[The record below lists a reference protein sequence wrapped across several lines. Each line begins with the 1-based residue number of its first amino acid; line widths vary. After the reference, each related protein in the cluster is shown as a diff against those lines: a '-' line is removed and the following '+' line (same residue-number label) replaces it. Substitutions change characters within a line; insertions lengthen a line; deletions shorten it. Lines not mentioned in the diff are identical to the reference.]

1 MSKIVEFKNPVV
13 TVLLAWAAER
23 TIKFVVKQLTT
34 PEWDKACALV
44 RSNGYDIVPK
54 AKKEEEDLEMV
65 DPEVVEDQQDGFNIT
80 LTDTKDDVSLKEE
93 K

>member
-34 PEWDKACALV
+34 PEWDKACELV

-54 AKKEEEDLEMV
+54 AKEEKEDLEMV
-65 DPEVVEDQQDGFNIT
+65 DPEVI
-80 LTDTKDDVSLKEE
+80 DTNDDDEEKEE

>member
-1 MSKIVEFKNPVV
+1 MSKIVEFKNPIV

-34 PEWDKACALV
+34 PEWEKACELV

-54 AKKEEEDLEMV
+54 AKKEEEDLEKIDKDVM
-65 DPEVVEDQQDGFNIT
+65 DEVEDLPEEIDIS
-80 LTDTKDDVSLKEE
+80 SLEDEEKEE

>member
-1 MSKIVEFKNPVV
+1 MSKIVEFKNPIV

-34 PEWDKACALV
+34 PEWDKACELV

-54 AKKEEEDLEMV
+54 AKEEKEDLEMV
-65 DPEVVEDQQDGFNIT
+65 DPEVVEDEVEDKPDGFNIT
-80 LTDTKDDVSLKEE
+80 LTDVKEKEE

>member
-1 MSKIVEFKNPVV
+1 MSKIIEFKNPIV

-34 PEWDKACALV
+34 PEWDKACELV

-54 AKKEEEDLEMV
+54 AKEETEDLEKI
-65 DPEVVEDQQDGFNIT
+65 DKDVVEDEIEVSS
-80 LTDTKDDVSLKEE
+80 LDDEEKEE

>member
-34 PEWDKACALV
+34 PEWDKACELV

-54 AKKEEEDLEMV
+54 AKKEKEDLEMV
-65 DPEVVEDQQDGFNIT
+65 DPEVI
-80 LTDTKDDVSLKEE
+80 DTNDDDEIDKALRELNEKEE

>member
-34 PEWDKACALV
+34 PEWDKACELV

-54 AKKEEEDLEMV
+54 AKKEEEDLGRAEKAP
-65 DPEVVEDQQDGFNIT
+65 DVVEDLPDEI
-80 LTDTKDDVSLKEE
+80 DVSYLGEDKEKEE

>member
-1 MSKIVEFKNPVV
+1 MSKIVEFKNPIV

-34 PEWDKACALV
+34 PEWEKACELV

-54 AKKEEEDLEMV
+54 AKKEEEEFEKIDK
-65 DPEVVEDQQDGFNIT
+65 DVVEDE
-80 LTDTKDDVSLKEE
+80 LDVSSLEDEEKEE

>member
-1 MSKIVEFKNPVV
+1 MKIVEFKNPITV
-13 TVLLAWAAER
+13 VLLAWAAER

-34 PEWDKACALV
+34 PEWDKACELV

-54 AKKEEEDLEMV
+54 AKKEETVEEEDLEKIDKDIV
-65 DPEVVEDQQDGFNIT
+65 DDEHFFDEIDEAMI
-80 LTDTKDDVSLKEE
+80 KRKEE